1 MVDQILKYI
10 SAFLALIVVL
20 PLHEYAH
27 AFVAVKSGDNTP
39 KLYGR
44 YTLNP
49 LAHFDILGLIF
60 FAIIG
65 FGWAKPVPVNPNN
78 FKHYKRDSFLV
89 SSAGV
94 IVNYLLAFIVYP
106 LLILAVMYV
115 PTFGYF
121 TDVLIL
127 TLQKIYVF
135 SVSFF
140 VFNLLPLYPL
150 DGFRIYDSFSKRRSK
165 FYIFLRKYS
174 IYILYGLVFLG
185 VLADITGVYQMDLLG
200 NYLTKVVNW
209 VSYPICA
216 FWGLIF

>member
-1 MVDQILKYI
+1 M
-10 SAFLALIVVL
+10 
-20 PLHEYAH
+20 
-27 AFVAVKSGDNTP
+27 
-39 KLYGR
+39 
-44 YTLNP
+44 
-49 LAHFDILGLIF
+49 
-60 FAIIG
+60 
-65 FGWAKPVPVNPNN
+65 
-78 FKHYKRDSFLV
+78 V

-165 FYIFLRKYS
+165 FYIFLRNYS

-185 VLADITGVYQMDLLG
+185 ILADITSLYQIDLLG

-209 VSYPICA
+209 VSYPINA